1 MSTDL
6 QQLPPIK
13 LSSLSLEHE
22 HEEHEEEEE
31 EECVT
36 PTSPESKIPV
46 ILTCPPPPPKKQ
58 KHFVPSCKRRL
69 THELHFFQI
78 VAKDEVDAFFKS
90 SYQLISKSS
99 KKRR

>member
-13 LSSLSLEHE
+13 LSSLSLEQHE
-22 HEEHEEEEE
+22 HEEHEHE

-46 ILTCPPPPPKKQ
+46 ILTCPPPPKKQ

-69 THELHFFQI
+69 THELHFFEI

-90 SYQLISKSS
+90 SYELISKTS